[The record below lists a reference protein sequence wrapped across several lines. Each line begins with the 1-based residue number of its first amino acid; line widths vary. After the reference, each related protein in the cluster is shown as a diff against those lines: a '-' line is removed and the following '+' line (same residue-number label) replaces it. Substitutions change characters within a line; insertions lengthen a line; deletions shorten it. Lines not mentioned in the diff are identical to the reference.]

1 MTPTTAGYLVFGAY
15 IILNIIIGLWSG
27 RQQKGADDLWTA
39 GRRFGTVVMVLG
51 LMSSIMHGGSIL
63 SGVAF
68 AAAYGGVAI
77 LPLISFAAG
86 FLVILLF
93 FARKLRDI
101 GAFTLSDFMAD
112 RYASI
117 GLRAFTAVVIA
128 VSCTVYL
135 VAQIRGMGIVLA
147 GLLNLPFVPAMAVGT
162 LLFVFYVVVGGILA
176 VMWNNIAQFLIMWL
190 GLLVIIP
197 AVWQTAGGW
206 TQVLERAEA
215 LAPGWTSVA
224 GTQWSWAYLLSWW
237 LVWFI
242 AYSTRIELITKVFI
256 ARDSNVARY
265 ALPTTCLLVMV
276 FLLFGNL
283 YLGAAARV
291 LVFDGLTT
299 PDNAFPALV
308 THVLGPVATAIVL
321 TSIASAA
328 NESLLLLA
336 GAAVAHDLVRKSWH
350 ERLGIMRSEAYYLT
364 ISRVTLIIVGVVS
377 FVAAINTPE
386 LILAIVSYSVAMI
399 GATFFFP
406 LLFGL
411 SSRRTT
417 PAAATASSVGGFA
430 TTVVWTGLTLAKVPW
445 AASVHPIVPGLAI
458 ALVLIMAV
466 TPFTRPAPPE
476 ALARFFKSEGT
487 TPRFSATPAVAT
499 AGADGA
505 ATAHRISSDPRR
517 F

>member
-1 MTPTTAGYLVFGAY
+1 MTPTLAGYLVFGGY
-15 IILNIIIGLWSG
+15 IVLNIAIGLWSA

-39 GRRFGTVVMVLG
+39 GRRFGTVVMILG

-68 AAAYGGVAI
+68 AASFGGVAI

-112 RYASI
+112 RYDSV

-147 GLLNLPFVPAMAVGT
+147 ELLDLPFVPAMAVGT

-190 GLLVIIP
+190 GLAVIIP
-197 AVWQTAGGW
+197 AVWQTYGGW
-206 TQVLERAEA
+206 TAMLERAEA

-224 GTQWSWAYLLSWW
+224 GTQWSWTYLLSWW
-237 LVWFI
+237 VVWFI

-265 ALPTTCLLVMV
+265 ALPTTCLLVML

-291 LVFDGLTT
+291 LVFDTLKA

-308 THVLGPVATAIVL
+308 TLVLGPVGTAIVL

-350 ERLGIMRSEAYYLT
+350 ERRGIMRSEAYYLT
-364 ISRVTLIIVGVVS
+364 VSRWTLVVVGAVS
-377 FVAAINTPE
+377 FIAAINTPE

-411 SSRRTT
+411 SSPRTT
-417 PAAATASSVGGFA
+417 PAAAAASSIGGFV
-430 TTVVWTGLTLAKVPW
+430 TTVVWTALTMAKVPW
-445 AASVHPIVPGLAI
+445 AANLHPIVPGLAVSLGLI
-458 ALVLIMAV
+458 LVV
-466 TPFTRPAPPE
+466 TPFSPPASTK
-476 ALARFFKSEGT
+476 ALARFFKLGE
-487 TPRFSATPAVAT
+487 VAT
-499 AGADGA
+499 AVPAPVVRDGA
-505 ATAHRISSDPRR
+505 GAPTNRMSTEQGRIR
-517 F
+517 

>member
-1 MTPTTAGYLVFGAY
+1 MSPTLAGYVVFGGY
-15 IILNIIIGLWSG
+15 IVLNVVIGLWSG

-39 GRRFGTVVMVLG
+39 GRRFGTVVMILG

-77 LPLISFAAG
+77 LPLISFATG

-112 RYASI
+112 RYGSV

-128 VSCTVYL
+128 LSSTVYL
-135 VAQIRGMGIVLA
+135 VAQIRGMGIVLSE
-147 GLLNLPFVPAMAVGT
+147 LLDLPFFVAMLVGT

-190 GLLVIIP
+190 GLAVIIP
-197 AVWQTAGGW
+197 YVWQTAGGW
-206 TQVLERAEA
+206 TQVVERAEA
-215 LAPGWTSVA
+215 LAPGWTSVV

-242 AYSTRIELITKVFI
+242 AYSTRIELITKVFV

-291 LVFDGLTT
+291 LVFDGLST
-299 PDNAFPALV
+299 PDAAFPALV
-308 THVLGPVATAIVL
+308 TRVLGPVATAIVL

-350 ERLGIMRSEAYYLT
+350 ERRGIIRSEAYYLL
-364 ISRVTLIIVGVVS
+364 ISRVTLLVVGAVS
-377 FVAAINTPE
+377 FVAAINTPA
-386 LILAIVSYSVAMI
+386 LILAIVSYSIAMI

-411 SSRRTT
+411 SSPRTT
-417 PAAATASSVGGFA
+417 PAAATASSVGGFL
-430 TTVVWTGLTLAKVPW
+430 TTVAWTALTLAKVPW
-445 AASVHPIVPGLAI
+445 AASIHPIVPGLAV
-458 ALVLIMAV
+458 AFVLIMAV
-466 TPFTRPAPPE
+466 TPFTRPAPRE
-476 ALARFFKSEGT
+476 ALARFFKRDGASPTFAPAPMVAAAGT
-487 TPRFSATPAVAT
+487 
-499 AGADGA
+499 DGA
-505 ATAHRISSDPRR
+505 AAAHHD
-517 F
+517 FK

>member
-1 MTPTTAGYLVFGAY
+1 MSPTAVAGYLVFGSY
-15 IILNIIIGLWSG
+15 IVLMVVIGLWSG

-51 LMSSIMHGGSIL
+51 LMSSMMHGGSIL

-112 RYASI
+112 RYASV

-135 VAQIRGMGIVLA
+135 VAQIRGMGIVLS
-147 GLLNLPFVPAMAVGT
+147 GLLDLPFVTAMAVGT

-176 VMWNNIAQFLIMWL
+176 VMWTNIAQFLFMWL

-197 AVWQTAGGW
+197 VCLADGRRLDDRCSSAPKRSPRAGRRSPARSG
-206 TQVLERAEA
+206 R
-215 LAPGWTSVA
+215 
-224 GTQWSWAYLLSWW
+224 WAYLLSWW

-291 LVFDGLTT
+291 LVFDGLST
-299 PDNAFPALV
+299 PDEAFPALV
-308 THVLGPVATAIVL
+308 TLVLGPVATAIVL

-350 ERLGIMRSEAYYLT
+350 ERVGIMRSEAVLPDRLAHHAAHRRR
-364 ISRVTLIIVGVVS
+364 RVV
-377 FVAAINTPE
+377 
-386 LILAIVSYSVAMI
+386 
-399 GATFFFP
+399 
-406 LLFGL
+406 
-411 SSRRTT
+411 RRR
-417 PAAATASSVGGFA
+417 
-430 TTVVWTGLTLAKVPW
+430 
-445 AASVHPIVPGLAI
+445 HQH
-458 ALVLIMAV
+458 
-466 TPFTRPAPPE
+466 
-476 ALARFFKSEGT
+476 
-487 TPRFSATPAVAT
+487 
-499 AGADGA
+499 AGAD
-505 ATAHRISSDPRR
+505 PRASCR
-517 F
+517 TRWR